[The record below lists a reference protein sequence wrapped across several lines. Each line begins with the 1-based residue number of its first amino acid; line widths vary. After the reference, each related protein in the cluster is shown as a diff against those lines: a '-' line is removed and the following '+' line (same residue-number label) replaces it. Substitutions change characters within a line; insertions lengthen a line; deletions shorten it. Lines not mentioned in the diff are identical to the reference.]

1 MHEMKKAAG
10 LSFDPTVNST
20 ELFENR
26 HWKLDLF
33 STMDCYNSMV
43 QVADVGDIRCRPGGE
58 RPLHLSPRLNWWSF
72 MLVLEGQGKMIF
84 RQKQKTF
91 KACALPAVPPGTEV
105 LFQITEE
112 PFHAYRFLIQDSGS
126 LRDLFSQDISE
137 PEVLHPVEPELL
149 KQCFDRTFQLLKQQN
164 ERTPLMVSAEA
175 FIFLSE
181 IKRQCTL
188 RDIPESF
195 EQVCI
200 EVSHFP
206 TRHYTLE
213 KLAAACRM
221 SVRSFQ
227 RRFARE
233 RHCSP
238 QTFIMVCRLTL
249 ARRIL
254 RSSTLPIQDIARRC
268 RFNSTAQFS
277 KSFRKYIG
285 MSPRDYRKKFHRT
298 NSEYYQSNQEKSG
311 SNLWNLLPA
320 DGLTPLQRQ
329 ILWCM
334 IENRHLKPKGI
345 ASQLE
350 VPVSEVKTE
359 MRNLQR
365 MGVV

>member
-10 LSFDPTVNST
+10 LSFEPTVNST

-26 HWKLDLF
+26 HWKLNLF
-33 STMDCYNSMV
+33 GTMDSYNPMI

-58 RPLHLSPRLNWWSF
+58 RPLQLSPRLNWWSF
-72 MLVLEGQGKMIF
+72 LLVIEGKGKIIF
-84 RQKQKTF
+84 RRDQKTF
-91 KACALPAVPPGTEV
+91 NAGALPAVPPGTEV

-112 PFHAYRFLIQDSGS
+112 PFHTYRFLILDSGA
-126 LRDLFSQDISE
+126 LRDLFSQDIAE
-137 PEVLHPVEPELL
+137 PTVLHPREPEML
-149 KQCFDRTFQLLKQQN
+149 KQCFNRTFQLLKQQN
-164 ERTPLMVSAEA
+164 ERTPLMISAEA

-195 EQVCI
+195 DQVCS

-238 QTFIMVCRLTL
+238 QTFIMVCRLTV

-254 RSSTLPIQDIARRC
+254 RSSTLPIQDIAQRC

-277 KSFRKYIG
+277 KSFKKYVG
-285 MSPRDYRKKFHRT
+285 MSPRDYRKKFRRR
-298 NSEYYQSNQEKSG
+298 NAEYYQLNQEKNG
-311 SNLWNLLPA
+311 SNLWNLLPT
-320 DGLTPLQRQ
+320 DGLSPLQRQ

-334 IENRHLKPKGI
+334 IENRDLKPKGI
-345 ASQLE
+345 ASQLD
-350 VPVSEVKTE
+350 VPVSEVRTE
-359 MRNLQR
+359 LRQLEEK
-365 MGVV
+365 GVM

>member
-1 MHEMKKAAG
+1 MRKADQ
-10 LSFDPTVNST
+10 LPFRNEISST

-33 STMDCYNSMV
+33 STMDSYNSMV

-58 RPLHLSPRLNWWSF
+58 RPLQVAPRLNWWSF

-84 RQKQKTF
+84 RQKQMTF
-91 KACALPAVPPGTEV
+91 KAGALPAVPPGTEV

-195 EQVCI
+195 DQVCS

-233 RHCSP
+233 HHCSP
-238 QTFIMVCRLTL
+238 QTYIMVCRLTL

-254 RSSTLPIQDIARRC
+254 RSSMLPIQDIAQRC

-277 KSFRKYIG
+277 KSFKKYVG
-285 MSPRDYRKKFHRT
+285 MSPREYRKQFYRR
-298 NSEYYQSNQEKSG
+298 NAEYYQLNQEKSG
-311 SNLWNLLPA
+311 SNLWNLLTA
-320 DGLTPLQRQ
+320 ERLTPLQRQ
-329 ILWCM
+329 ILWCL
-334 IENRHLKPKGI
+334 IDNRQVKPKAIAAQLRTTVPAVKSEMKELQEMGI
-345 ASQLE
+345 I
-350 VPVSEVKTE
+350 
-359 MRNLQR
+359 
-365 MGVV
+365 